1 MKNITETKLEL
12 RLCKSTRLSRKLA
25 DRKMEI
31 GRPAPD
37 TLVLLLVSPGK
48 NPLRDPVAYIRR
60 GRLGRNGD
68 AIASEIVARWNAAIE
83 KA

>member
-1 MKNITETKLEL
+1 MKNITESKLEI
-12 RLCKSTRLSRKLA
+12 RLCKSTRLSKA
-25 DRKMEI
+25 VENRKMEI

-60 GRLGRNGD
+60 GRLGRSGD
-68 AIASEIVARWNAAIE
+68 AIASKIVERWNAAIE
-83 KA
+83 KV